1 VGGQAYDRFGQ
12 GNLWARLARSAR
24 MPLLLA
30 GLMRPPLQED
40 LQALCRWQATSGEY
54 SWTA

>member
-1 VGGQAYDRFGQ
+1 
-12 GNLWARLARSAR
+12 